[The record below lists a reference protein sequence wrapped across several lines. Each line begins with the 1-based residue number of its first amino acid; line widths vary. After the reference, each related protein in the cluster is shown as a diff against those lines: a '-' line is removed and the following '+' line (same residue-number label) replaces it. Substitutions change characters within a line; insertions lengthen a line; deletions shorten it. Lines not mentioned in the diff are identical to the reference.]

1 MASKKS
7 KRPQTKMEE
16 IANAIS
22 HGIGVLLALIGIPFL
37 LWKAFES
44 NDSWTFAS
52 AIAFSLGMLMV
63 YASSTLYHVVSNQKW
78 KALLQ
83 KSDHISIY
91 FLIAGTYTP
100 MVLAV
105 LPKEEALP
113 FLGLIWSFVLV
124 GTLFKIFFTGRFKFV
139 SVGLY
144 LLMGWISVFIYD
156 SIIQNLSPEN
166 IFWLAAG
173 GLSYTLGVIF
183 YIMSN
188 RRYFHTVWHVF
199 VLLGT
204 LSHFI
209 VVYQVL

>member
-1 MASKKS
+1 MAIKKL

-44 NDSWTFAS
+44 NDAWTFAS

-63 YASSTLYHVVSNQKW
+63 YASSTLYHAVANQKW

-105 LPKEEALP
+105 LPKEDALP

-183 YIMSN
+183 YILSN